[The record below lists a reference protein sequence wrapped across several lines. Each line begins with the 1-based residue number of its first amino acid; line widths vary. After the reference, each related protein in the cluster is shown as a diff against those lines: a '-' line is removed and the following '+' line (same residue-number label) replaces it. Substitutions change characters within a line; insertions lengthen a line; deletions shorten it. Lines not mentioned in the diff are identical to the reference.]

1 MRLNFAF
8 LAPVAALGLLSAC
21 GSQESGS
28 FTSEDGESGEY
39 TIDTE
44 TGETTATIKTDEGTA
59 TMRSGS
65 NVPVELPAGF
75 SVYPGAQV
83 LTNTIVN
90 QAAGSGALVTMMSD
104 DSPDAI
110 AAFYKQQA
118 VDAGIEIQMEMATNG
133 GQILGGQSADGLTF
147 SMIASPS
154 GDGTTVQLTVGDEL
168 D

>member
-8 LAPVAALGLLSAC
+8 LSPVAALGLLSAC
-21 GSQESGS
+21 GPQESGT

-44 TGETTATIKTDEGTA
+44 TGEATATIETDEGTA

-65 NVPVELPAGF
+65 NVPVDLPAGF
-75 SVYPGAQV
+75 SVYPGARV

-104 DSPDAI
+104 DSPEAV

-118 VDAGIEIQMEMATNG
+118 EDAGIAIQMDMATNG
-133 GQILGGQSADGLTF
+133 GKILGGQSQGGLTF
-147 SMIASPS
+147 SMIASPGS
-154 GDGTTVQLTVGDEL
+154 EGTTVQLTVGDEL